1 MTKSNNKFN
10 SIFKITSPIP
20 ITQPVQAQ
28 DFLSPILEPES
39 SVPTSTNNSVFD
51 FNIDNNDVSLLNIVS
66 NQRERFR
73 MRVQELETENIAGKQ
88 QNVFLTNEIDRLR
101 SDNVKL
107 YEKIKFLQSVNT
119 SKSSN
124 KSPRDNDLEDEEG
137 NFLNRY
143 NNEYEKRL
151 DPFSNFNFK
160 EKQKRYTNLKLHD
173 KFTLNFSRF
182 ILSNKTSR
190 LVFCAYFLVVH
201 LLIFIN
207 LYNVAHNDASRRDL
221 SAECA
226 SSYRDHMHKV
236 HGMNTFKVPH

>member
-1 MTKSNNKFN
+1 M
-10 SIFKITSPIP
+10 
-20 ITQPVQAQ
+20 
-28 DFLSPILEPES
+28 
-39 SVPTSTNNSVFD
+39 
-51 FNIDNNDVSLLNIVS
+51 LNIVS

-73 MRVQELETENIAGKQ
+73 VRVNELESENIAVKQ
-88 QNVFLTNEIDRLR
+88 QSLFLTNEIDRLR

-107 YEKIKFLQSVNT
+107 YEKIKFLQSVTT

-124 KSPRDNDLEDEEG
+124 KPPNDFDYEEG
-137 NFLNRY
+137 NFLNKY

-151 DPFSNFNFK
+151 DPFSSFNLK

-190 LVFCAYFLVVH
+190 LVFCAYFLIVH

-236 HGMNTFKVPH
+236 HGMDAFKVPH